1 MEDLVYNVS
10 ELFSWN
16 PSIGNVM
23 DHQMPLALVF
33 AAFGAVVLGKFT
45 GSIGNITF
53 LLNFSAMFIGSYF
66 SNSLLHGLDL
76 PIGRVIEQPMLI
88 SMIGMLGGAF
98 LMMWWIQGD
107 SRAAT

>member
-1 MEDLVYNVS
+1 MENLVYS
-10 ELFSWN
+10 LSDLFSWN
-16 PSIGNVM
+16 PAIGSVTEQ
-23 DHQMPLALVF
+23 QMPLALVF
-33 AAFGAVVLGKFT
+33 AVFGAVVLGKFT

-76 PIGRVIEQPMLI
+76 PIDRAIEQPMLI

-98 LMMWWIQGD
+98 LMMWWIQSD
-107 SRAAT
+107 RRTV